1 MSELSSETT
10 SERSEE
16 LRSFYDT
23 DYHFDH
29 DAESPGLDRLWRALR
44 WLEPLEGRAVLDLGC
59 GVGWAAHLAQTKG
72 RAGRVAG
79 IDFSHR
85 ALALASGA
93 LPGVDWIQG
102 DGTTLPF
109 ADGAFD
115 RLISF
120 GSVEHFPDVPA
131 GLAEVHR
138 VLRPGG
144 RSVLVVPNFYV
155 RTEQP
160 QERREHYFAWRHLIE
175 SAGLRVAKVGVD
187 RGPPVLG
194 SHDPR
199 RIAKRLAGR
208 LASLVPGLQ
217 YQFTFVADRPGAE
230 AP

>member
-1 MSELSSETT
+1 MKEPMSET
-10 SERSEE
+10 SDD

-29 DAESPGLDRLWRALR
+29 DAESPGFDRLWRALR
-44 WLEPLEGRAVLDLGC
+44 WLEPLEGADVLDLGC
-59 GVGWAAHLAQTKG
+59 GVGWAAHLALTRG
-72 RAGRVAG
+72 RAARVVG

-85 ALALASGA
+85 ALELAGGA
-93 LPGVDWIQG
+93 VAGVSWMQA

-109 ADGAFD
+109 SGGAFD
-115 RLISF
+115 RLVSF
-120 GSVEHFPDVPA
+120 GSVEHFPDVGL

-144 RSVLVVPNFYV
+144 RAVLVVPNFYV

-160 QERREHYFAWRHLIE
+160 QERREHYLGWRRLIE
-175 SAGLRVAKVGVD
+175 AAGLRVVRVGVD
-187 RGPPVLG
+187 RGPPVFG
-194 SHDPR
+194 SRDPR

-217 YQFTFVADRPGAE
+217 YQFVFVAERPE
-230 AP
+230 SDPS

>member
-1 MSELSSETT
+1 VSD
-10 SERSEE
+10 E

-23 DYHFDH
+23 DYHFEH

-44 WLEPLEGRAVLDLGC
+44 WLEPLEGHDVLDLGC
-59 GVGWAAHLAQTKG
+59 GVGWAAHLA
-72 RAGRVAG
+72 RARGGATRVVG

-85 ALALASGA
+85 ALSLAQGA
-93 LPGVDWIQG
+93 VAGVSFVQG

-109 ADGAFD
+109 VGGAFD

-120 GSVEHFPDVPA
+120 GSVEHFPDVGL

-144 RSVLVVPNFYV
+144 RAVLVVPNFYV

-160 QERREHYFAWRHLIE
+160 QERREHYLAWRRLIE
-175 SAGLRVAKVGVD
+175 DAGLRVVKVGVD

-194 SHDPR
+194 SRDPR

-217 YQFTFVADRPGAE
+217 YQFVFVAERSGSSQS
-230 AP
+230 